1 MNPKKKFGQNF
12 ITDTNLIN
20 KIVSS
25 AKIDNKNVIEVG
37 PGRGA
42 LTKELTKRAKKVIA
56 YEIDHDLAIYLDE
69 IQKEFNNLEIIYD
82 DFLKSEITSDE
93 KWELIG
99 NLPYYITTPI
109 LFNFLENNIYSSAT
123 IMVQKE
129 VGDRIISPPNSKKYN
144 ALSVIVQYLTKVEK
158 VVNVSKKL
166 FYPQPKVDSVVIR
179 LEKRNNRQI
188 NTEKETKFFEFIKAS
203 FTQKRKTLT
212 NNLSEYY
219 KKEKNEI
226 NIVLRENNLNDNI
239 RAEQL
244 SLEDF
249 INLFNVIVWTLLE
262 N

>member
-1 MNPKKKFGQNF
+1 
-12 ITDTNLIN
+12 
-20 KIVSS
+20 
-25 AKIDNKNVIEVG
+25 
-37 PGRGA
+37 
-42 LTKELTKRAKKVIA
+42 
-56 YEIDHDLAIYLDE
+56 
-69 IQKEFNNLEIIYD
+69 
-82 DFLKSEITSDE
+82 
-93 KWELIG
+93 
-99 NLPYYITTPI
+99 
-109 LFNFLENNIYSSAT
+109 
-123 IMVQKE
+123 MVQKE